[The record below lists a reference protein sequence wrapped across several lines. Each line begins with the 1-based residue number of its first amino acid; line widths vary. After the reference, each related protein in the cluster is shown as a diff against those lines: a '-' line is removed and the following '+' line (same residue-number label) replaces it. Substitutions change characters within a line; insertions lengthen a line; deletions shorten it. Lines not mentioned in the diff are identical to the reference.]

1 MAALDRR
8 TGGAHVVR
16 FTPQG
21 GSAQVITADYTKFN
35 DNRKLDTVDVTAGSE
50 TSRTSKPTV
59 EGMDFS
65 LSIYGANQSWLVN
78 VLPRVQGVLEI
89 MEDGIGV
96 GLPIVEFT
104 ALLTDFS
111 RNVAFD
117 GAVEIEIKGMRQG
130 AMSKEVGSVQA

>member
-1 MAALDRR
+1 MAALDRK

-21 GSAQVITADYTKFN
+21 GSAQVITADYTSFKH
-35 DNRKLDTVDVTAGSE
+35 NRKLDTVDVTAGAE
-50 TSRTSKPTV
+50 TSRTSKPTI
-59 EGMDFS
+59 EGLDFT
-65 LSIYGANQSWLVN
+65 LSIYNAGQAWLSQ

-96 GLPIVEFT
+96 GLPVIEFV

-111 RNVAFD
+111 VDTAFD

-130 AMSKEVGSVQA
+130 AMTKELGSVQS